1 MKKIKYL
8 IILLPLLTGCNYRE
22 LNKLGITTA
31 VSIDYQ
37 NNNYNIIA
45 EVVNPI
51 KQQDASSANNSPFI
65 TFKNS
70 APSLQEAFRNI
81 VLESPRQLYAAHLE
95 IIVLSEEIVNNHLKE
110 FLEYFTRDPETRTEI
125 KIIIAKTDKSIK
137 GISLQTLLTNFS
149 SSNILESLE
158 LQSQVLGLTY
168 EVTINELLNM
178 YIDPYLEVTLPSMTL
193 YGNEEIGDEKENI
206 TTSSPK
212 ATVKIGTT
220 AITKDNKILG
230 YLSIEESKIQNII
243 NGNIKET
250 ILKYPYK
257 NGYVVFEPNQIKTK
271 KEVDI
276 KNNKIKIELSGY
288 SKTKEVQTN
297 IDIKNKK
304 EVEKLNQHF
313 NKELE
318 KEIINTFNNI
328 KENYNILMSKENEL
342 YNGVTALNDGSRMLK
357 EGIEKYNNEG
367 IAVLYNYSKQVESM
381 ESKLKSLVKLG
392 EEYQTF
398 TMKEDSV
405 KGNTK
410 FILIVDGEKAKE
422 EVKNTKT
429 KDSKVTFWTKVKDLF
444 K

>member
-81 VLESPRQLYAAHLE
+81 VLESPRQLYTAHLE

-158 LQSQVLGLTY
+158 LQSQVLGVTY

-304 EVEKLNQHF
+304 EVKKLNQHF

-318 KEIINTFNNI
+318 KEII
-328 KENYNILMSKENEL
+328 KENYNTDIFGFRQLYYHTDHKYFKEKCNNWYEDIYPNIKLEVKSNIKL
-342 YNGVTALNDGSRMLK
+342 Y
-357 EGIEKYNNEG
+357 E
-367 IAVLYNYSKQVESM
+367 
-381 ESKLKSLVKLG
+381 
-392 EEYQTF
+392 
-398 TMKEDSV
+398 
-405 KGNTK
+405 KGNTLGG
-410 FILIVDGEKAKE
+410 IEYE
-422 EVKNTKT
+422 RKNK
-429 KDSKVTFWTKVKDLF
+429 
-444 K
+444 

>member
-70 APSLQEAFRNI
+70 ASSLQEAFRNI
-81 VLESPRQLYAAHLE
+81 VLESPRQLYTAHLE

-125 KIIIAKTDKSIK
+125 KIIIAKTDKSIE

-304 EVEKLNQHF
+304 EVKKLNQHF

-328 KENYNILMSKENEL
+328 KENYNTDIFGFRQLYYHTDHKYFKEKCNNWYEDIYPNIKLEVKSNIKL
-342 YNGVTALNDGSRMLK
+342 Y
-357 EGIEKYNNEG
+357 E
-367 IAVLYNYSKQVESM
+367 
-381 ESKLKSLVKLG
+381 
-392 EEYQTF
+392 
-398 TMKEDSV
+398 
-405 KGNTK
+405 KGNTLGG
-410 FILIVDGEKAKE
+410 IEYE
-422 EVKNTKT
+422 RKNK
-429 KDSKVTFWTKVKDLF
+429 
-444 K
+444 